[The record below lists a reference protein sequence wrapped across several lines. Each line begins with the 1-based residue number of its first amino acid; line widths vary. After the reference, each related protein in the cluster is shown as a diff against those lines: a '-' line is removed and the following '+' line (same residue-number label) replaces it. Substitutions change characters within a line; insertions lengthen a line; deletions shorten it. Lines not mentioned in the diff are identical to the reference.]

1 VQLQRD
7 SLLYG
12 SVPDSETCS
21 LLYCWRRYNFREA
34 QFVVFVFVGA
44 ATETRGCVVDIY
56 SRGQAVVLFAY
67 VQPQKQ
73 VVVTYLQPQ
82 RHEFSCSSFKK
93 IALRLEPSKRKDCDL
108 FTQLLQDFTRF
119 GRCNM
124 IYACRIY
131 RVRHAEDCF
140 SDFTIRGGYSTDVTS
155 KFIPGMTR

>member
-1 VQLQRD
+1 MVQFQNQKRAVCCIVGVGITSERR
-7 SLLYG
+7 SLLCAFS
-12 SVPDSETCS
+12 SVQP
-21 LLYCWRRYNFREA
+21 
-34 QFVVFVFVGA
+34 QKHG
-44 ATETRGCVVDIY
+44 
-56 SRGQAVVLFAY
+56 VVLFAY

-73 VVVTYLQPQ
+73 VVVLTYLQPH

-93 IALRLEPSKRKDCDL
+93 IALPLEPSKRKDCDL

-131 RVRHAEDCF
+131 RVHHAEDCF